1 MTDPLSVT
9 AAAVSL
15 AQIAITL
22 GLELFGFISKLKGA
36 STELRRLNRE
46 LEDLT
51 NTITQ
56 IRNLNQ
62 TYRESDILSSKGDV
76 INIIESGLKSFVED
90 ATRLK
95 NIVEEPSRQYD
106 TMVSRFGKRVK
117 LVLNERQILKI
128 LQRLVSYKTTL
139 HLALSII
146 SG

>member
-56 IRNLNQ
+56 IRNLSQ

-76 INIIESGLKSFVED
+76 FNIIESGLKSVVED

>member
-56 IRNLNQ
+56 IRNLSQ

-76 INIIESGLKSFVED
+76 FNIIESGLKSFVED